1 MSGLNIDILRGSNQ
15 IGGNLISVSC
25 ENTTVLLDA
34 GEELEGAGGIPPQ
47 ASALVRP
54 GGFDAVFVTHY
65 HRDHLGLAY
74 EANPDIPIYLGRKA
88 WAVQT
93 ASDRYMGR
101 DPLSPTGFLEDRI
114 PVRIG
119 PLTVTPYLC
128 DHSAFDSYMLLVEGG
143 GQSVLYTGDFRG
155 HGRKS
160 FPALLNRLP
169 DKVDTL
175 ICEGTTLSR
184 PDIEPWDEDKLKER
198 AVSILK
204 QADGPAFALLAST
217 NLDRVVTLY
226 KAAKRTERLFL
237 EDLYLAELT
246 CAAGGNIPH
255 PGDHADVKVFLPR
268 GYSEG
273 DPNYPRY
280 RRYSG
285 YGDARIG
292 KAAIPDKSLICVRA
306 SMLPW
311 MRSLAKHLP
320 LTDGVLFYSMW
331 SGYRERAEMS
341 EFLNGCRALGL
352 REETLHTSGH
362 AGCKD
367 LRALIDRVKPDKIIP
382 VHTLCPEWFAEAD
395 HSG

>member
-1 MSGLNIDILRGSNQ
+1 VNGLNIEVLRGSNQ
-15 IGGNLISVSC
+15 IGGNLVSVSC
-25 ENTTVLLDA
+25 ENTTILLDA
-34 GEELEGAGGIPPQ
+34 GEELEDTGGIPPQ
-47 ASALVRP
+47 AAALARP

-65 HRDHLGLAY
+65 HRDHMGLAY
-74 EANPDIPIYLGRKA
+74 EASPDIPVYLGRKA
-88 WAVQT
+88 WVVQT
-93 ASDRYMGR
+93 ASDRYIGR
-101 DPLSPTGFLEDRI
+101 NPLSPIGFLEDRV

-160 FPALLNRLP
+160 FPSLLKRLP
-169 DKVDTL
+169 DKVNTL

-184 PDIEPWDEDKLKER
+184 PDVEPWDEEKLKER

-204 QADGPAFALLAST
+204 QTDGPAFALLAST

-226 KAAKRTERLFL
+226 KAAKCTGRLFL

-246 CAAGGNIPH
+246 CAASGNIPH
-255 PGDHADVKVFLPR
+255 PGDFADVKVFLPR
-268 GYSEG
+268 GYSED

-280 RRYSG
+280 QRYSDYG
-285 YGDARIG
+285 YARIG
-292 KAAIPDKSLICVRA
+292 KAAIPGKSLICVRA

-311 MRSLAKHLP
+311 MRSLAQRLS
-320 LTDGVLFYSMW
+320 LADGVLFYSMW
-331 SGYRERAEMS
+331 SGYRKRAGMS
-341 EFLNGCRALGL
+341 EFLNGCRELGL

-362 AGCKD
+362 AGRKD
-367 LRALIDRVKPDKIIP
+367 LTALIERVKPDEIIP
-382 VHTLCPEWFAEAD
+382 VHTLRPEWFAEV
-395 HSG
+395 SGG